1 MTMKPQTG
9 AAILV
14 VDDNIQDQRV
24 HRVTLQ
30 DRGYRV
36 STAGSVEEAV
46 NLLDLMVPE
55 LILLAAGLRGG
66 AYDLC
71 RRFKDDPRLHQVP
84 VIFVSY
90 SREPAT
96 VEQIFACGG
105 VDVIVKPCHLS
116 EFLARVKTHLDLGN
130 LLREVQRLRE
140 SDIDANPLT
149 HLPGNNT
156 IAAAIQDAID
166 QARNMTVIYTDLDN
180 FKAYNDVYGFS
191 AGDDILLFN
200 AETLQT
206 ALRTICPDDS
216 FLGHVGGDDFVLLV
230 PDDKAEQVGARIVEM
245 FDAGAPMF
253 YRDEDLDR
261 GCLVAQDR
269 LGNEQRFPVMGIS
282 MGGVRLTSRSFTRFV
297 EVAEV
302 CAEVKHAAKKIPGS
316 NLFMDRRGD
325 RNPAGA
331 EQPAAADP
339 VESPLPA

>member
-1 MTMKPQTG
+1 MKLQTG

-30 DRGYRV
+30 ARGYRV
-36 STAGSVEEAV
+36 TTANSAEEAEGQ
-46 NLLDLMVPE
+46 LDLTVPD

-156 IAAAIQDAID
+156 IATAIQEAID
-166 QARNMTVIYTDLDN
+166 QGRDMTVIYTDLDN
-180 FKAYNDVYGFS
+180 FKAYNDAYGFS

-230 PDDKAEQVGARIVEM
+230 PAAKAEQVGARIAEI

-253 YRDEDLDR
+253 YRDEDLHR

-269 LGNEQRFPVMGIS
+269 QGNEQHFPIMGIS
-282 MGGVRLTSRSFTRFV
+282 MGGVRLTSRPFTRFV
-297 EVAEV
+297 EVAAV

-325 RNPAGA
+325 LLPREAKPPAA
-331 EQPAAADP
+331 VDAIESPQPA
-339 VESPLPA
+339 